1 MKKTPLY
8 RVGKAIVPPI
18 FRLTNPLI
26 IQGREEM
33 PKTGRVIIC
42 CNHVTMRDPIFVSTV
57 HKRQIYYM
65 AKAELFENKFVGG
78 IISSLGAFPV
88 HRGQGGGDVDAM
100 ASAKRLL
107 SQEQA
112 VGIFIEGTRSR
123 TGQLLKPK
131 TGAVMLAHET
141 NSPILPMCITAPGGK
156 VPSSFQKLAIS
167 CGKLIQPE
175 ELNIEEGN
183 ISSYRKAA
191 RYVMEQISQLRE
203 RDLLLLENKKN
214 SAGRLPE
221 EKE

>member
-8 RVGKAIVPPI
+8 RVGKIIVPPI
-18 FRLTNPLI
+18 FRITNPLI

-33 PKTGRVIIC
+33 PDTGRVIIC

-57 HKRQIYYM
+57 HKRQIFYM
-65 AKAELFENKFVGG
+65 AKAELFTNKFVGG

-88 HRGQGGGDVDAM
+88 HRGQGDMDAM
-100 ASAKRLL
+100 ASARRLL
-107 SQEQA
+107 EQEQA

-141 NSPILPMCITAPGGK
+141 HSPILPMCITAPGEK

-175 ELNIEEGN
+175 ELGIEDGN
-183 ISSYRKAA
+183 IASYRKAA
-191 RYVMEQISQLRE
+191 RYVMERIAQLRE
-203 RDLLLLENKKN
+203 RDLLMLEKKHPN
-214 SAGRLPE
+214 HQLPE
-221 EKE
+221 GKE

>member
-8 RVGKAIVPPI
+8 RVGKIIVPPI
-18 FRLTNPLI
+18 FRITNPLI

-33 PKTGRVIIC
+33 PAKGRVIIC

-57 HKRQIYYM
+57 HKRQIFYM
-65 AKAELFENKFVGG
+65 AKAELFTNKFVGG

-88 HRGQGGGDVDAM
+88 HRGQGDMDAM
-100 ASAKRLL
+100 ASARRLL
-107 SQEQA
+107 EQEQV

-141 NSPILPMCITAPGGK
+141 HSPILPMCITAPGEK

-175 ELNIEEGN
+175 ELGIEDGN
-183 ISSYRKAA
+183 IASYRKAA
-191 RYVMEQISQLRE
+191 RYVMEQIAQLRE
-203 RDLLLLENKKN
+203 RDLLMLDKKHPN
-214 SAGRLPE
+214 HQLPE
-221 EKE
+221 GKE

>member
-8 RVGKAIVPPI
+8 RVGKIIVPPI
-18 FRLTNPLI
+18 FRITNPLI

-33 PKTGRVIIC
+33 PDTGRVIIC

-57 HKRQIYYM
+57 HKRQIFYM
-65 AKAELFENKFVGG
+65 AKAELFTNKFVGG

-88 HRGQGGGDVDAM
+88 HRGQGDMDAM
-100 ASAKRLL
+100 ASARRLL
-107 SQEQA
+107 EQEQA

-141 NSPILPMCITAPGGK
+141 HSPILPMCITAPGEK

-175 ELNIEEGN
+175 ELGIEDGN
-183 ISSYRKAA
+183 IASYRKAA
-191 RYVMEQISQLRE
+191 RYVMEQIAQLRE
-203 RDLLLLENKKN
+203 RDLLMLDKKN
-214 SAGRLPE
+214 PNHQLPE
-221 EKE
+221 GKE

>member
-1 MKKTPLY
+1 MKKTSLY
-8 RVGKAIVPPI
+8 RVGKIIVPPI
-18 FRLTNPLI
+18 FRITNPLI

-33 PKTGRVIIC
+33 PDTGRVIIC

-57 HKRQIYYM
+57 HKRQIFYM
-65 AKAELFENKFVGG
+65 AKAELFTNKFVGG

-88 HRGQGGGDVDAM
+88 HRGQGDMDAM
-100 ASAKRLL
+100 ASARRLL
-107 SQEQA
+107 EQEQA

-141 NSPILPMCITAPGGK
+141 HSPILPMCITAPGEK

-175 ELNIEEGN
+175 ELGIEDGN
-183 ISSYRKAA
+183 IASYRKAA
-191 RYVMEQISQLRE
+191 RYVMERIAQLRE
-203 RDLLLLENKKN
+203 RDLLMLEKKHPN
-214 SAGRLPE
+214 HQLPE
-221 EKE
+221 GKE

>member
-8 RVGKAIVPPI
+8 RVGKIIVPPI
-18 FRLTNPLI
+18 FRITNPLI

-33 PKTGRVIIC
+33 PDTGRVIIC

-57 HKRQIYYM
+57 HKRQIFYM
-65 AKAELFENKFVGG
+65 AKAELFTNKFVGG

-88 HRGQGGGDVDAM
+88 HRGQGDMDAM
-100 ASAKRLL
+100 ASARRLL
-107 SQEQA
+107 EQEQA

-141 NSPILPMCITAPGGK
+141 HSPILPMCITAPGEK

-167 CGKLIQPE
+167 CGKLIRPE
-175 ELNIEEGN
+175 ELGIEDGN
-183 ISSYRKAA
+183 IASYRKAA
-191 RYVMEQISQLRE
+191 RYVMERIAQLRE
-203 RDLLLLENKKN
+203 RDLLMLEKKHPN
-214 SAGRLPE
+214 HQLPE
-221 EKE
+221 GKE

>member
-8 RVGKAIVPPI
+8 RVGKIIVPPI
-18 FRLTNPLI
+18 FRITNPLI

-33 PKTGRVIIC
+33 PDTGRVIIC

-57 HKRQIYYM
+57 HKRQIFYM
-65 AKAELFENKFVGG
+65 AKAELFTNKFVGG

-88 HRGQGGGDVDAM
+88 HRGQGDMDAM
-100 ASAKRLL
+100 ASARRLL
-107 SQEQA
+107 EQEQA

-141 NSPILPMCITAPGGK
+141 HSPILPMCITAPGEK

-175 ELNIEEGN
+175 ELGIEDGN
-183 ISSYRKAA
+183 IASYRKAA
-191 RYVMEQISQLRE
+191 RYVMERIAQLRE
-203 RDLLLLENKKN
+203 RDLLMLEKKHPN
-214 SAGRLPE
+214 HQLPE
-221 EKE
+221 RKE

>member
-8 RVGKAIVPPI
+8 RVGKIIVPPI
-18 FRLTNPLI
+18 FRITNPLI

-33 PKTGRVIIC
+33 PDTGRVIIC

-57 HKRQIYYM
+57 HKRQIFYM
-65 AKAELFENKFVGG
+65 AKAELFTNKFVGG

-88 HRGQGGGDVDAM
+88 HRGQGDMDAM
-100 ASAKRLL
+100 ASARRLL
-107 SQEQA
+107 EQEQA

-141 NSPILPMCITAPGGK
+141 HSPILPMCITAPGEK

-175 ELNIEEGN
+175 ELGIEDGN
-183 ISSYRKAA
+183 IASYRKAA
-191 RYVMEQISQLRE
+191 RYVMERIAQLRE
-203 RDLLLLENKKN
+203 RDLLMFEKKHPN
-214 SAGRLPE
+214 HQLPE
-221 EKE
+221 GKE

>member
-8 RVGKAIVPPI
+8 RVGKIIVPPI
-18 FRLTNPLI
+18 FRITNPLI

-33 PKTGRVIIC
+33 PDTGRVIIC

-57 HKRQIYYM
+57 HKRQIFYM
-65 AKAELFENKFVGG
+65 AKAELFTNKFVGG

-88 HRGQGGGDVDAM
+88 HRGQGDMDAM
-100 ASAKRLL
+100 ASARRLL
-107 SQEQA
+107 EQEQA

-141 NSPILPMCITAPGGK
+141 HSPILPMCITAPGEK

-175 ELNIEEGN
+175 ELGIEDGN
-183 ISSYRKAA
+183 IASYRKAA
-191 RYVMEQISQLRE
+191 RYVMERIAQLRE
-203 RDLLLLENKKN
+203 RDLLMLEKKHPN
-214 SAGRLPE
+214 HQLSEG
-221 EKE
+221 KE

>member
-8 RVGKAIVPPI
+8 RVGKIIVPPI
-18 FRLTNPLI
+18 FRITNPLI

-33 PKTGRVIIC
+33 PDTGRVIIC

-57 HKRQIYYM
+57 HKRQIFYM
-65 AKAELFENKFVGG
+65 AKAELFTNKFVVG

-88 HRGQGGGDVDAM
+88 HRGQGDMDAM
-100 ASAKRLL
+100 ASARRLL
-107 SQEQA
+107 EQEQA

-123 TGQLLKPK
+123 TGQLSKPK

-141 NSPILPMCITAPGGK
+141 HSPILPMCITAPGEK

-175 ELNIEEGN
+175 ELGIEDGN
-183 ISSYRKAA
+183 IASYRKAA
-191 RYVMEQISQLRE
+191 RYVMERIAQLRE
-203 RDLLLLENKKN
+203 RDLLMLEKKHPN
-214 SAGRLPE
+214 HQLPE
-221 EKE
+221 GKE

>member
-8 RVGKAIVPPI
+8 RFGKIVVPPI
-18 FRLTNPLI
+18 FRITNPLI

-33 PKTGRVIIC
+33 PAEGRVIIC

-57 HKRQIYYM
+57 HKRQIFYM
-65 AKAELFENKFVGG
+65 AKAELFANKFVGG

-88 HRGQGGGDVDAM
+88 HRGQGDMDAM
-100 ASAKRLL
+100 ASARRLL
-107 SQEQA
+107 EQEQV

-131 TGAVMLAHET
+131 TGAVMLAQET
-141 NSPILPMCITAPGGK
+141 HSPILPMCITAPGGK

-175 ELNIEEGN
+175 ELGIEDGN
-183 ISSYRKAA
+183 IASYRKAA
-191 RYVMEQISQLRE
+191 RYVMEQIAQLRE
-203 RDLLLLENKKN
+203 RDLLILDKKDSDN
-214 SAGRLPE
+214 QLPE
-221 EKE
+221 GKK

>member
-8 RVGKAIVPPI
+8 RVGKIIVPPI
-18 FRLTNPLI
+18 FRITNPLI

-33 PKTGRVIIC
+33 PDTGRVIIC

-57 HKRQIYYM
+57 HKRQIFYM
-65 AKAELFENKFVGG
+65 AKAELFTNKFVGG

-88 HRGQGGGDVDAM
+88 HRGQGDMDAM
-100 ASAKRLL
+100 ASARRLL
-107 SQEQA
+107 EQEQA

-123 TGQLLKPK
+123 AGQLLKPK

-141 NSPILPMCITAPGGK
+141 HSPILPMCITAPGEK

-175 ELNIEEGN
+175 ELGIEDGN
-183 ISSYRKAA
+183 IASYRKAA
-191 RYVMEQISQLRE
+191 RYVMERIAQLRE
-203 RDLLLLENKKN
+203 RDLLMLEKKHPN
-214 SAGRLPE
+214 HQLPE
-221 EKE
+221 GKE

>member
-8 RVGKAIVPPI
+8 RFGKIVVPPI
-18 FRLTNPLI
+18 FRITNPLI

-33 PKTGRVIIC
+33 PAEGRVIIC

-57 HKRQIYYM
+57 HKRQIFYM
-65 AKAELFENKFVGG
+65 AKAELFTNKFVGG

-88 HRGQGGGDVDAM
+88 HRGQGDMDAM
-100 ASAKRLL
+100 ASARRLL
-107 SQEQA
+107 EQEQV

-131 TGAVMLAHET
+131 TGAVMLAQET
-141 NSPILPMCITAPGGK
+141 HSPILPMCITAPGGK

-175 ELNIEEGN
+175 ELEIEDGN
-183 ISSYRKAA
+183 IASYRKAA
-191 RYVMEQISQLRE
+191 RYVMEQIAQLRE
-203 RDLLLLENKKN
+203 RDLLILDKKDSDN
-214 SAGRLPE
+214 QLPE
-221 EKE
+221 GKK

>member
-8 RVGKAIVPPI
+8 RVGKIIVPPI
-18 FRLTNPLI
+18 FRITNPLI

-33 PKTGRVIIC
+33 PDTGRVIIC

-57 HKRQIYYM
+57 HKRQIFYM
-65 AKAELFENKFVGG
+65 AKAELFTNKFVGG

-88 HRGQGGGDVDAM
+88 HRGQGDMDAM
-100 ASAKRLL
+100 ASARRLL
-107 SQEQA
+107 EQEQA

-141 NSPILPMCITAPGGK
+141 HSPILPMCITAPGEK

-175 ELNIEEGN
+175 ELGIEDGN
-183 ISSYRKAA
+183 IASYRKAA
-191 RYVMEQISQLRE
+191 RSVMERIAQLRE
-203 RDLLLLENKKN
+203 RDLLMLEKKHPN
-214 SAGRLPE
+214 HQLPE
-221 EKE
+221 GKE

>member
-1 MKKTPLY
+1 MKQTPLY
-8 RVGKAIVPPI
+8 RFGKVVVPPL
-18 FRLTNPLI
+18 FRVMNPLI
-26 IQGREEM
+26 VQGREEM

-42 CNHVTMRDPIFVSTV
+42 CNHVTMRDPILVSTV
-57 HKRQIYYM
+57 HKRQVYYM

-78 IISSLGAFPV
+78 LIGSLGAFPV
-88 HRGQGGGDVDAM
+88 HRGQGDVDAM

-107 SQEQA
+107 NEEQV

-141 NSPILPMCITAPGGK
+141 HSPILPMCITAPGGK

-175 ELNIEEGN
+175 ELGIEEGN

-203 RDLLLLENKKN
+203 RDLALLESQKN

-221 EKE
+221 GKE